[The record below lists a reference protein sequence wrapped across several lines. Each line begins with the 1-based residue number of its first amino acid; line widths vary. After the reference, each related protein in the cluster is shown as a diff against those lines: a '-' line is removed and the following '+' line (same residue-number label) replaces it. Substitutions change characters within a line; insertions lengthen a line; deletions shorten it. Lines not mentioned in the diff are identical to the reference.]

1 MKNPILLLISCLI
14 YSVGY
19 SQTNINYSSFDAWR
33 QSPSTK
39 KMEHIKTIYESG
51 YIELDNKKATAI
63 IYNSKTNQK
72 ELFQFTPFRKV
83 ANDHFIGFG
92 KFDRQQMLTFIPED
106 RLLLLKINDIVV
118 MQFSLKQ
125 SDIFKLKKEFESNFV
140 NDNTD
145 YNGAK
150 VSSKNKVDLLVNKYH
165 DNEIKIFTSE
175 GELIGYPIIK
185 KNSDGKPYSIK
196 INGSKIENADKISE
210 FFASLFNDKAKEG
223 FKTNASL
230 LSLRRPPYYKESLRK
245 IMDNPHLDDF
255 KYGFQVEF
263 YKDNYSFK
271 ARVQREE
278 DYYSDQGI
286 IRKRYFYDFSIELVD
301 MARLG
306 GSKSKSF
313 KF

>member
-1 MKNPILLLISCLI
+1 MKKRMLLLIICLI
-14 YSVGY
+14 HCVSYC
-19 SQTNINYSSFDAWR
+19 QTNINYSSFDAWR
-33 QSPSTK
+33 QNSLTK

-83 ANDHFIGFG
+83 ENGHYVGFG
-92 KFDRQQMLTFIPED
+92 KVDSQQMLTFIPED
-106 RLLLLKINDIVV
+106 RLLLLKVNDIVV

-125 SDIFKLKKEFESNFV
+125 SDIFKLKKEFEGKAV
-140 NDNTD
+140 NDNAD

-196 INGSKIENADKISE
+196 IEGSKIENADKISE
-210 FFASLFNDKAKEG
+210 FFASLFNDKVKEG
-223 FKTNASL
+223 FITNASL
-230 LSLRRPPYYKESLRK
+230 LSLRRSPYYKESLRK
-245 IMDNPHLDDF
+245 IMDRPHLDDF
-255 KYGFQVEF
+255 KFGFQVEF
-263 YKDNYSFK
+263 YKDNYRFK

-278 DYYSDQGI
+278 DSYFDQGLI
-286 IRKRYFYDFSIELVD
+286 TKRYFYDFSIELID
-301 MARLG
+301 KARLG